1 MLNKYIGKYS
11 PFSYNTPTNYETYTG
26 RKNIIQKIEKN
37 IPKIQNGN
45 PQHYLL
51 TGKKGYG
58 KTSTCLYLEEKHY
71 NKLHTVYVNNKDNNS
86 LENICTE
93 IIETLLNL
101 FPQKIKQALK
111 NNMFQEETND
121 LEPYSKDIKKYFPS
135 YLEYTCKYLKKPIL
149 LIIDDIDE
157 LLEEK
162 QFTGWYES
170 INETI
175 KNNTYQIPIYFLL
188 TCQPNTYKRTPETF
202 KKIFQSEN
210 LNKLKDE
217 EVEEFFINAFETV
230 EMEIDTGKWDENPYK
245 SFINFTSGIPWLMQT
260 IGEKIFQHAHH
271 TNKITQQDI
280 DQGLID
286 SAEITYTREIKPIY
300 EKHFKD
306 PIFDRIFKKT
316 IKTLTSDDFT
326 IEDFKQTITP
336 DELIFLEEY
345 LQKAIKLDLI
355 KKEKEKYTFNN
366 PLYSVYFTEKI
377 KQDKTPL

>member
-1 MLNKYIGKYS
+1 MLNQYIKKYS

-26 RKNIIQKIEKN
+26 RKNIIQDIEKN
-37 IPKIQNGN
+37 IKKIENKN
-45 PQHYLL
+45 PQHYIL

-58 KTSTCLYLEEKHY
+58 KTSTCIYLEEKHY
-71 NKLHTVYVNNKDNNS
+71 KLHTVYVNNENNDS
-86 LENICTE
+86 LENLTTE

-101 FPQKIKQALK
+101 FPQKIKEALK
-111 NNMFQEETND
+111 NNMFQKATND
-121 LEPYSKDIKKYFPS
+121 LEPYSTDIKKYFPS

-149 LIIDDIDE
+149 LIIDNIDP
-157 LLEEK
+157 LLKQK
-162 QFTGWYES
+162 QFTNWYES
-170 INETI
+170 INDTI

-188 TCQPNTYKRTPETF
+188 TSKPETYKKTPPKF
-202 KKIFQSEN
+202 KKIFQTQKLE
-210 LNKLKDE
+210 KLKDE

-271 TNKITQQDI
+271 KNKITQHDI

-306 PIFDRIFKKT
+306 PVFDKIYKKT
-316 IKTLTSDDFT
+316 IKTLASDNFT
-326 IEDFKQTITP
+326 IKDFKETLKK

-345 LQKAIKLDLI
+345 LQKAIKLEII
-355 KKEKEKYTFNN
+355 KKEKENYSFTNH
-366 PLYSVYFTEKI
+366 LYSVYFTEKI
-377 KQDKTPL
+377 KQDKTPF